1 MDHNKKEIMLYIP
14 IGVKME
20 QEFFTGFGK
29 KELIR
34 SIIIMGISFIISF
47 LIYLFNTSQSV
58 LVVSIL
64 SSVFG
69 SIMLCVKDTQNQSV
83 LDYIINI
90 INFYKEQQVYNYIGN
105 IF

>member
-1 MDHNKKEIMLYIP
+1 MEDNKKEIILYIP

-47 LIYLFNTSQSV
+47 FIYLFNTSQSV

>member
-1 MDHNKKEIMLYIP
+1 
-14 IGVKME
+14 ME
-20 QEFFTGFGK
+20 QELFTRFGK
-29 KELIR
+29 QELIR

-58 LVVSIL
+58 LVVSLL

-69 SIMLCVKDTQNQSV
+69 SIMLCAKDTQNQSV

-90 INFYKEQQVYNYIGN
+90 INFYTL
-105 IF
+105 

>member
-1 MDHNKKEIMLYIP
+1 MEDNKKEIMLYIP

-58 LVVSIL
+58 LVVSLL

>member
-1 MDHNKKEIMLYIP
+1 MEDNKKEIMLYIP
-14 IGVKME
+14 MGIKME

-34 SIIIMGISFIISF
+34 SIITMGISFIISF

-58 LVVSIL
+58 LIVSIL
-64 SSVFG
+64 SSIFG
-69 SIMLCVKDTQNQSV
+69 SIILCVKDTQNQSV

>member
-1 MDHNKKEIMLYIP
+1 MEDNKKEIMLYIP

-47 LIYLFNTSQSV
+47 FIYLFNTSQSV

>member
-1 MDHNKKEIMLYIP
+1 MQDTKKEIMLYIP
-14 IGVKME
+14 MGVKLE

-34 SIIIMGISFIISF
+34 SIITMGISFTISF
-47 LIYLFNTSQSV
+47 LIYIFNTSK
-58 LVVSIL
+58 SIL
-64 SSVFG
+64 IVSLLSSIFG
-69 SIMLCVKDTQNQSV
+69 SIMICVKDTQNQSV

-90 INFYKEQQVYNYIGN
+90 INFYKEQQIYSYVGS